1 MKFPL
6 PSRSMGVALAALA
19 LATSGTAMAAKVI
32 ITSPDQLGAGVV
44 TEPKLADGAVST
56 RAILDRNVRLAD
68 MQFPVVAAGV
78 NKGLGLD
85 GQPFLINPTTD
96 VAGVSKAGGSPKSGT
111 FVVSFATPV
120 RHCQWAATPA
130 EILNQESG
138 RGVIIT
144 VRPSQFDEHDV
155 FVFTQRL
162 ETVGTNKGQLLS
174 EPHSFYLV
182 GRC

>member
-1 MKFPL
+1 
-6 PSRSMGVALAALA
+6 
-19 LATSGTAMAAKVI
+19 
-32 ITSPDQLGAGVV
+32 
-44 TEPKLADGAVST
+44 
-56 RAILDRNVRLAD
+56 
-68 MQFPVVAAGV
+68 
-78 NKGLGLD
+78 
-85 GQPFLINPTTD
+85 
-96 VAGVSKAGGSPKSGT
+96 
-111 FVVSFATPV
+111 V